1 METEQLA
8 ASLFR
13 RVAAFFQDQDVDA
26 VLAPDALAEAH
37 ALADATDPDA
47 VVAVAYLCWCRFLAG
62 DQDLDTVSA
71 YLNRFLALRQA
82 HPEVLPVLL
91 SAALDL
97 VEAGGAG
104 EGEFDPFFLYSL
116 GGGFASRFEVTGD
129 RSDLDR
135 AVAATTAC
143 AARLPEGEEFH
154 GTALCRLGGFLTLR
168 LRVDGPDSPDGAE
181 AARVLDACLAAA
193 RPGWRHRPVALMNL
207 VDLRATQYVQR
218 PGPERADLLV
228 EVMSRTWH
236 DPDADDD
243 VRAHVAALTADLLAG
258 LGEHVGTDEPDRM
271 IALYRLGVA
280 ATEPGHPAHVH
291 ALLELGLAL
300 VSRAESDTTTVG
312 LDEAVEVLRRA
323 VPLAEQLAL
332 GVPQALAHTR
342 LCLTYLARFERFQD
356 PLDVEHGV
364 AAGRA
369 ALGPAR
375 GEQPLTDYCVVN
387 LANAL
392 VPAHLCGV
400 PGALAESIELLLTV
414 VDSSSTD
421 LKGRARVQL
430 GTAYRLLFDETG
442 DRAAIEEAVRWH
454 RSAGDHVPP
463 DRPHYV
469 DHLNLLAVAL
479 SDRSRRFGSDED
491 LDEAIELYAAAAAAR
506 PDGHPEHLLDQ
517 ANLVRAHL
525 ARYHRHGD
533 QDSATRALAIAREI
547 TAPELPPGMAVVQL
561 GAVGHAL
568 LTAYELFGSA
578 RDLDDGIAVIRRG
591 IAGGVRPD
599 PSLVDQLGGALLR
612 RFERTGA
619 AADAVDAVNAF
630 HEALATVG
638 PTEVLRP
645 EILAGLCEGLGN
657 LYHLTGDPA
666 HLDAA
671 VEAGIGSV
679 TGIEGTTRHA
689 RNSTNLANAY
699 ATRFRVRR
707 DPADLDRAIGIY
719 RDVLAATRPEDPGRS
734 RYLSNLGGAL
744 ADRFGSTGQARDLD
758 EAVVLMRECVSR
770 TTSGETRHAVHSYNL
785 ATALIRRHR
794 AGHDPADLAE
804 ALAALAVA
812 AGSVA
817 SPALDRIQAASWW
830 AVAAAGHDVESSL
843 AGYEQ
848 VVALLPVF
856 AWRGLHREDQQRQ
869 LLAMV
874 GVASHAAATALAA
887 GRPQRAVELLEQG
900 RSVLWSQVLDL
911 RTDFL
916 ALHDVRPDLARRLVE
931 LRDGLDE
938 APATDPAPAAR
949 DRRMALARQWDE
961 AVDEVRGLP
970 GLAGFLRPPP
980 FTELLTAA
988 AGGPVVIVNV
998 SPLRCDALVLTTRG
1012 VDVVPL
1018 PDLTAATAAERADE
1032 LAAAAHAAQGV
1043 AGVIAHNTVL
1053 NDVLAWLWQAVAR
1066 PVLDHLGPTP
1076 RLWWCPTGAMTRLP
1090 LHAAGIPGT
1099 SASVPHRTVSSY
1111 TPTIRALSLARK
1123 DEPAGRDGTL
1133 VVAVP
1138 DAADAVALDVDPEVA
1153 VLTELSRG
1161 RCTVRRSADAA
1172 RHRVLA
1178 DLRRHTHVHFACHG
1192 VADARHPSASGLVL
1206 HDERLTVAD
1215 VSRLHLSGEL
1225 AYLSACDTASGGDL
1239 PDESL
1244 HLGAALHLA
1253 GYRNVVATLW
1263 PIHDTTAAE
1272 VARGFYRR
1280 LGTTTA
1286 GDRAAYALH
1295 HAVHDLR
1302 ARGWDTLPSAWVPY
1316 IHVGP

>member
-13 RVAAFFQDQDVDA
+13 RVDAFFRDQDVDA
-26 VLAPDALAEAH
+26 VLASEALAEAH
-37 ALADATDPDA
+37 ALADATDADA
-47 VVAVAYLCWCRFLAG
+47 VVAVAYLCWCRFFAG

-71 YLNRFLALRQA
+71 YLNRFLALRPA

-97 VEAGGAG
+97 VDGGGAG

-129 RSDLDR
+129 RLDLDR
-135 AVAATTAC
+135 AVAAMTAC
-143 AARLPEGEEFH
+143 AARLPEGEELH
-154 GTALCRLGGFLTLR
+154 GAASCRLGGFLTLR
-168 LRVDGPDSPDGAE
+168 LRLDGPDGPDDVE
-181 AARVLDACLAAA
+181 AARVLTACLAAS
-193 RPGWRHRPVALMNL
+193 RPGQGHRPVAMANL
-207 VDLRATQYVQR
+207 VDLRATQYLQR
-218 PGPERADLLV
+218 PGPERADLLI

-236 DPDADDD
+236 DPDAGDD
-243 VRAHVAALTADLLAG
+243 VRAHVAELTTGLLAG
-258 LGEHVGTDEPDRM
+258 LGEHVRLGEPDRM

-291 ALLELGLAL
+291 ALLELGVALA
-300 VSRAESDTTTVG
+300 SRAETGTTTVD
-312 LDEAVEVLRRA
+312 LDEAIEVLRRA
-323 VPLAEQLAL
+323 APLAEQLPL
-332 GVPQALAHTR
+332 TVPRALAQTR
-342 LCLTYLARFERFQD
+342 LCLVHLARFERFQD

-392 VPAHLCGV
+392 LSAHLCGV
-400 PGALAESIELLLTV
+400 PGALAESIELLLTA
-414 VDSSSTD
+414 VDSGSTD
-421 LKGRARVQL
+421 LRGRARVQL
-430 GTAYRLLFDETG
+430 GTAYRLLFEETG
-442 DRAAIEEAVRWH
+442 DRAAIDEAVRRH

-469 DHLNLLAVAL
+469 DHLNLLAIAL
-479 SDRSRRFGSDED
+479 SDRSRRYGSDED
-491 LDEAIELYAAAAAAR
+491 LDEAIELYAAAAAVR
-506 PDGHPEHLLDQ
+506 PDGHPEHLLDK

-525 ARYHRHGD
+525 ARYQRHGD
-533 QDSATRALAIAREI
+533 PDSATRALAIAREI

-599 PSLVDQLGGALLR
+599 PSLVNQLGGALLR

-619 AADAVDAVNAF
+619 AADAVEAVDAF
-630 HEALATVG
+630 REALAAVG

-645 EILAGLCEGLGN
+645 EILSGLCEGLGH

-671 VEAGIGSV
+671 VEVGIESIAGL
-679 TGIEGTTRHA
+679 EGTTRHA
-689 RNSTNLANAY
+689 RHSTSLANAY
-699 ATRFRVRR
+699 TTRFRVRH
-707 DPADLDRAIGIY
+707 DLADLDRAVEAHRG
-719 RDVLAATRPEDPGRS
+719 VLAATRPNEPGRV

-744 ADRFGSTGQARDLD
+744 ADRFGFTGQAGDLD
-758 EAVVLMRECVSR
+758 EAVALLRECVSR
-770 TTSGETRHAVHSYNL
+770 TTSGETQHAVHSYNL
-785 ATALIRRHR
+785 AAALLNRHR

-804 ALAALAVA
+804 AVAALSVGA
-812 AGSVA
+812 ASVA

-830 AVAAAGHDVESSL
+830 AVAAAGHDVASSL

-848 VVALLPVF
+848 VVALLPVL
-856 AWRGLHREDQQRQ
+856 AWHGLHREDQQRQ
-869 LLAMV
+869 LLALV
-874 GVASHAAATALAA
+874 GVASHAAATALTA
-887 GRPQRAVELLEQG
+887 GRPERAVELLEQG

-911 RTDFL
+911 RTDLL
-916 ALHDVRPDLARRLVE
+916 ALRDVRPDLARRLAE

-938 APATDPAPAAR
+938 APAIDPTPATR
-949 DRRMALARQWDE
+949 DRRMTLARQWDE
-961 AVDEVRGLP
+961 TVAEVRGLP
-970 GLAGFLRPPP
+970 GLADFLRPPP
-980 FTELLTAA
+980 FAELLTAA
-988 AGGPVVIVNV
+988 TGGPVVIVNV

-1018 PDLTAATAAERADE
+1018 SDLTAVTATERAEE
-1032 LAAAAHAAQGV
+1032 LAAAARAAHDV
-1043 AGVIAHNTVL
+1043 AGIIAHNTVL
-1053 NDVLAWLWQAVAR
+1053 NDVLAWLWRAVAQ

-1111 TPTIRALSLARK
+1111 TPTIRALSLARRDK
-1123 DEPAGRDGTL
+1123 PAERDGTL

-1138 DAADAVALDVDPEVA
+1138 DAADAAPLDVEPEVA

-1161 RCTVRRSADAA
+1161 TCTVRRSADAE

-1178 DLRRHTHVHFACHG
+1178 DLQRHTHVHFACHG
-1192 VADARHPSASGLVL
+1192 VADARQPSTSGLVL
-1206 HDERLTVAD
+1206 HDELLTVAD

-1244 HLGAALHLA
+1244 HLGAALQLA

-1263 PIHDTTAAE
+1263 PIRDTTAAE
-1272 VARGFYRR
+1272 VARGFYQR
-1280 LGTTTA
+1280 LGTTMA
-1286 GDRAAYALH
+1286 GDQAGYALH
-1295 HAVHDLR
+1295 RAVHDLR